1 MRIPI
6 LLADDHLLFLEGL
19 KIILLREGFDVVG
32 KAADGQ
38 VAVKLAQDLQPQ
50 LAILDQGMPI
60 MNGIEAARE
69 IGRVSPA
76 TKSILVTI
84 HSQDQY
90 VLEAL
95 KAGVKGYVLKSQ
107 SAEDL
112 VQAIKEVSQGGLYFS
127 PGISRAVVDAYLR

>member
-6 LLADDHLLFLEGL
+6 ILADDHLLFLEGL

-32 KAADGQ
+32 TAEDGQ
-38 VAVKLAQDLQPQ
+38 VAVKLAQDLQPE
-50 LAILDQGMPI
+50 LAILDLGMPI
-60 MNGIEAARE
+60 MNGIDAARE
-69 IGRVSPA
+69 IRRVSPA

>member
-1 MRIPI
+1 
-6 LLADDHLLFLEGL
+6 
-19 KIILLREGFDVVG
+19 
-32 KAADGQ
+32 
-38 VAVKLAQDLQPQ
+38 
-50 LAILDQGMPI
+50 MPI

-69 IGRVSPA
+69 IRRVSPA
-76 TKSILVTI
+76 TKSILVAI

-95 KAGVKGYVLKSQ
+95 KAGIKGYVLKSQ

-127 PGISRAVVDAYLR
+127 PGISPAIVDAYLRRTESPPPYSTEVTLKSRGFCS